1 LPNMKFGA
9 FDHIDRGIV
18 PTSDQYEERL
28 ELAEAYDA
36 SGWIHAYHMAEHH
49 GTPLGMAPSPAV
61 FLAALAQRTTT
72 LRFGAMVFCLAGYHP
87 YRFYE
92 ELCML
97 DQMSRGRLELG
108 IGRGVSPI
116 ELSFLGITDTKVA
129 DAMYAESLEVLL
141 RAFEGGVL
149 NFKGEHYTFDNVPIV
164 MQPYQK
170 PRPPLWYGI
179 GSAGTTVWAAK
190 HRVNL
195 MSNLPPGEV
204 RLLRDRYHLEW
215 ANAGND
221 PHDIPFFGSTK
232 FTVVADTDAE
242 AVKLARSAYA
252 MYSDHTQ
259 HLARM
264 YNTQKRRVWRSDF
277 DEARAAGLIA
287 AGSPQTV
294 RDYLANFIDE
304 SGINYLAVRIAFGDL
319 TLEQSRHSL
328 DLLTEHVFPD
338 LAELGL
344 ATA

>member
-1 LPNMKFGA
+1 MKFGA

-18 PTSDQYEERL
+18 PTSDQYEARL
-28 ELAEAYDA
+28 QLAEAYDA

-61 FLAALAQRTTT
+61 FLAALAQRTET
-72 LRFGAMVFCLAGYHP
+72 LRFGAMVFCLAAYHP

-92 ELCML
+92 EICML
-97 DQMSRGRLELG
+97 DQLSCGRLELG

-116 ELSFLGITDTKVA
+116 ELSFLGIDDTKVA
-129 DAMYAESLEVLL
+129 DEMYAESLEVLL

-149 NFKGEHYTFDNVPIV
+149 NFKGKHYTFDDVPIV
-164 MQPYQK
+164 MQPFQK

-179 GSAGTTVWAAK
+179 GSPGTTVWAAQ
-190 HRVNL
+190 HSVNL
-195 MSNLPPGEV
+195 MSNLVPGDV
-204 RLLRDRYHLEW
+204 RVLRDRYYAEW
-215 ANAGND
+215 ANAGRD
-221 PHDIPFFGSTK
+221 PLEFPFFGSTK

-242 AVKLARSAYA
+242 AVTLARSAYA

-264 YNTQKRRVWRSDF
+264 YNTRKRRVWVSDF

-287 AGSPQTV
+287 AGSPKTV

-319 TLEQSRHSL
+319 TLDQSLHSL
-328 DLLTEHVFPD
+328 ELLAERVFPD
-338 LAELGL
+338 LLEL
-344 ATA
+344 APSMAS

>member
-1 LPNMKFGA
+1 MKFGA
-9 FDHIDRGIV
+9 FDHIDRGII

-28 ELAEAYDA
+28 RLAEAYDA

-49 GTPLGMAPSPAV
+49 GTPLGMAPSPTV

-72 LRFGAMVFCLAGYHP
+72 LRFGAMVFCLAAYHP

-92 ELCML
+92 EICML
-97 DQMSRGRLELG
+97 DQLSRGRLELG

-116 ELSFLGITDTKVA
+116 ELSFLGIRDMKIA
-129 DAMYAESLEVLL
+129 DAMYAESLEVLF

-164 MQPYQK
+164 MQPFQK

-179 GSAGTTVWAAK
+179 GSPGTAVWAAK
-190 HRVNL
+190 HSVNL
-195 MSNLPPGEV
+195 MSNLPPEGV
-204 RLLRDRYHLEW
+204 RVLRDRYHVEW
-215 ANAGND
+215 ANAGRD
-221 PHDIPFFGSTK
+221 PREIPFFGSTK

-242 AVKLARSAYA
+242 AVALARSAYA

-264 YNTQKRRVWRSDF
+264 YGTRKRREWVSDF

-287 AGSPQTV
+287 AGSPKTV

-319 TLEQSRHSL
+319 TVEQSLHSL
-328 DLLTEHVFPD
+328 ELLTKHVFPD
-338 LAELGL
+338 LADL
-344 ATA
+344 APALAGT

>member
-1 LPNMKFGA
+1 MKFGA

-18 PTSDQYEERL
+18 PVSEHYENRL
-28 ELAEAYDA
+28 RLAEAYDE

-49 GTPLGMAPSPAV
+49 GTPLGMAPSPPV

-72 LRFGAMVFCLAGYHP
+72 LRFGAMVFCLAAYHP

-97 DQMSRGRLELG
+97 DQLSCGRLELG
-108 IGRGVSPI
+108 IGRGVNPI
-116 ELSFLGITDTKVA
+116 ELSFLGITDMSVA

-141 RAFEGGVL
+141 RAFEGVDGVL
-149 NFKGEHYTFDNVPIV
+149 NFQGEHYSFDNVPIV

-179 GSAGTTVWAAK
+179 GSPGTTVWAAK
-190 HRVNL
+190 HGVNL

-204 RLLRDRYHLEW
+204 RVLRDRYHLEW
-215 ANAGND
+215 ANARRD
-221 PHDIPFFGSTK
+221 PREMPFFGSTK

-242 AVKLARSAYA
+242 AEALARSAYA

-259 HLARM
+259 HLAKM

-287 AGSPQTV
+287 AGSPATV
-294 RDYLANFIDE
+294 RDYLADFIDE

-319 TLEQSRHSL
+319 TLEQSRRSL
-328 DLLTEHVFPD
+328 DLLTERVFPD
-338 LAELGL
+338 LAEL
-344 ATA
+344 APSAA

>member
-1 LPNMKFGA
+1 MKFGA

-28 ELAEAYDA
+28 RLAEAYDA

-49 GTPLGMAPSPAV
+49 GTPLGMAPSPTV

-72 LRFGAMVFCLAGYHP
+72 LRFGAMVFCLAAYHP

-97 DQMSRGRLELG
+97 DQLSRGRLELG

-116 ELSFLGITDTKVA
+116 ELSFLGIRDMKVA
-129 DAMYAESLEVLL
+129 DAMYAESLEVLF

-164 MQPYQK
+164 MQPFQK

-179 GSAGTTVWAAK
+179 GSPGTAVWAAQ
-190 HRVNL
+190 HSVNL
-195 MSNLPPGEV
+195 MSNLPPAGV
-204 RLLRDRYHLEW
+204 RVLRDRYHAEW
-215 ANAGND
+215 ANAGHD
-221 PHDIPFFGSTK
+221 PREIPFFGSTK

-242 AVKLARSAYA
+242 AVALARTAYA

-264 YNTQKRRVWRSDF
+264 YGTRKRREWVSDF

-287 AGSPQTV
+287 AGSPKTV

-319 TLEQSRHSL
+319 TLEQSLHSL
-328 DLLTEHVFPD
+328 ELLTEQVFPELAD
-338 LAELGL
+338 LTPAL
-344 ATA
+344 AGT

>member
-1 LPNMKFGA
+1 MKFGA
-9 FDHIDRGIV
+9 FDHIDRGLV
-18 PTSDQYEERL
+18 PTGEHYENRL
-28 ELAEAYDA
+28 RLAEAYDT

-49 GTPLGMAPSPAV
+49 GTPLGMAPSPPL
-61 FLAALAQRTTT
+61 FLAALSQRTKT
-72 LRFGAMVFCLAGYHP
+72 LRFGAMVFCLAAYHP

-97 DQMSRGRLELG
+97 DQLSRGRLELG
-108 IGRGVSPI
+108 IGRGVNPT
-116 ELSFLGITDTKVA
+116 ELSFLGISDMKVA

-164 MQPYQK
+164 MEPYQK

-179 GSAGTTVWAAK
+179 GSPGTAVWAAK

-195 MSNLPPGEV
+195 MSNLPPAGV
-204 RLLRDRYHLEW
+204 RELRDRFHLEW
-215 ANAGND
+215 ANAGGE
-221 PHDIPFFGSTK
+221 PSEIPFFGSTK

-242 AVKLARSAYA
+242 AVALARSAYT

-264 YNTQKRRVWRSDF
+264 YNRQKRRVWLNDF

-287 AGSPQTV
+287 CGSPKTV

-304 SGINYLAVRIAFGDL
+304 SGINYLAVRVAFGDL
-319 TLEQSRHSL
+319 TYEQSRHSL

-338 LAELGL
+338 LAEL
-344 ATA
+344 APAA

>member
-1 LPNMKFGA
+1 MMKFGA
-9 FDHIDRGIV
+9 FDHIDRGII
-18 PTSDQYEERL
+18 PTGDLYEERL
-28 ELAEAYDA
+28 RLAEAYDS

-49 GTPLGMAPSPAV
+49 GTPLGKAPSPPV
-61 FLAALAQRTTT
+61 FLAALSQRTKT
-72 LRFGAMVFCLAGYHP
+72 LRFGAMVFCLAAYHP

-97 DQMSRGRLELG
+97 DHLSRGRLELG

-116 ELSFLGITDTKVA
+116 ELSFLGISDMKVA
-129 DAMYAESLEVLL
+129 DTMYAESLDVLFRL
-141 RAFEGGVL
+141 FDGGVL
-149 NFKGEHYTFDNVPIV
+149 NFTGEHYRFDNVPIE
-164 MQPYQK
+164 MQPFQK

-179 GSAGTTVWAAK
+179 GSPGTAVWAAK
-190 HRVNL
+190 HGVNL
-195 MSNLPPGEV
+195 MSNLPPDGV
-204 RLLRDRYHLEW
+204 RVLSDRYRLEW
-215 ANAGND
+215 ASAGRD
-221 PHDIPFFGSTK
+221 PREFPFFGSTK

-242 AVKLARSAYA
+242 AVALARSAYA

-264 YNTQKRRVWRSDF
+264 YGTRKRREWLSDF

-287 AGSPQTV
+287 AGSPRTV

-319 TLEQSRHSL
+319 SLEQSLHSL

-338 LAELGL
+338 LAEL
-344 ATA
+344 APAVA